1 MASFKTNPVFC
12 SVLVVLGLLAAGEG
26 YGIYNRSV
34 AAKKSAAQ
42 LMQKRNELSNLQSSK
57 PAPNAAN
64 KAAIEESLRHTEAAL
79 ASMHEGLKGRG
90 PTAQGLRAETVPS
103 QPTDVFFN
111 ITTFV
116 ERMRDKTKAAE
127 IKIKADERF
136 GFSSYANEGPDRE
149 LIPQVFRQR
158 QIIGYL
164 MDALIAAR
172 PRELI
177 SIQRERPSAPNA
189 ATPAPASRSSGSAQV
204 SPDLF
209 EIDPRISARVPGFIS
224 ASAFRLTF
232 VGETS
237 VLRSLLN
244 KVATFELPLVV
255 RSVEVEPFAD
265 TANTSASSA
274 APANSLASIFG
285 TTAASSAPAEA
296 APAKPLVE
304 KTPSKFTVTVELID
318 LVEAPL
324 TEATPTN

>member
-1 MASFKTNPVFC
+1 MASFKSNPVFC

-42 LMQKRNELSNLQSSK
+42 LMQKRNELNNLQSSN
-57 PAPNAAN
+57 PAPTSAN
-64 KAAIEESLRHTEAAL
+64 KEAIEESLRRTEAAL
-79 ASMHEGLKGRG
+79 ASMHEGLKGLG
-90 PTAQGLRAETVPS
+90 PTAQSLRAETVPS

-116 ERMRDKTKAAE
+116 EKMRDKTKSSE
-127 IKIKADERF
+127 IKTKADERF
-136 GFSSYANEGPDRE
+136 GFSTYANEGPERD

-177 SIQRERPSAPNA
+177 SIQRERPSAKTA
-189 ATPAPASRSSGSAQV
+189 ATSAPVRSSGSAQA

-209 EIDPRISARVPGFIS
+209 EIDPRISARVPGFIN

-232 VGETS
+232 VGETA

-244 KVATFELPLVV
+244 KIATFELPLVV

-265 TANTSASSA
+265 TAKSSAAA

-285 TTAASSAPAEA
+285 NTSASPTPAEA
-296 APAKPLVE
+296 APPKPLVE
-304 KTPSKFTVTVELID
+304 KTPSRFTVTVELID
-318 LVEAPL
+318 LVEAPQ